1 MFIVTWNF
9 YFVNNGLKNENR
21 QKRALSIYA
30 NSVIKPR
37 KDTGNSKQTA
47 PFQSTGTG
55 RRPMRGFFCFCHA
68 HSHPSDAEGLITVI
82 FLE

>member
-1 MFIVTWNF
+1 MFIITWNF

-37 KDTGNSKQTA
+37 KDAGNSKQTA

-55 RRPMRGFFCFCHA
+55 RRPMRGFFVAVMHA
-68 HSHPSDAEGLITVI
+68 RIRATPMAFVVKK
-82 FLE
+82 

>member
-1 MFIVTWNF
+1 MFIITWNF

-30 NSVIKPR
+30 NGVIKAR
-37 KDTGNSKQTA
+37 KDAGNSKQTA

-55 RRPMRGFFCFCHA
+55 RLFLWVYHQHTHGFGVFF
-68 HSHPSDAEGLITVI
+68 
-82 FLE
+82 